1 MDNSFHAD
9 FYGFVIDSEQG
20 LTFAGKPVT
29 LHPKELNL
37 VIAQRNFH
45 CLLSYQINRAYVALL
60 KG

>member
-1 MDNSFHAD
+1 MKIAIKNGALTQHAID
-9 FYGFVIDSEQG
+9 YAFYIQ
-20 LTFAGKPVT
+20 K
-29 LHPKELNL
+29 KN